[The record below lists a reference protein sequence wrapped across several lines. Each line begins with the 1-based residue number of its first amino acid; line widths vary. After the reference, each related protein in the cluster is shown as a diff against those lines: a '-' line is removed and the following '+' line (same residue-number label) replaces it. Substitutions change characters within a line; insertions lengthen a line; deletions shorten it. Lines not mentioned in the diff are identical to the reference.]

1 MTISIENTLANAAG
15 GINEIRKDYGSASTI
30 FRMAAHLAA
39 IQLDRPISPQDVA
52 RIAACIQQ
60 AKIAMRPDVDATYGE
75 LAATLAIAASL
86 PMDTIQRP
94 NVNERLEESLDEAGR
109 RIAKAF
115 APSLPKVEPTE

>member
-1 MTISIENTLANAAG
+1 MTTPIETTLANAAG
-15 GINEIRKDYGSASTI
+15 GINDIRKDYGSTSTI
-30 FRMAAHLAA
+30 FWMAAHLAA
-39 IQLDRPISPQDVA
+39 IQLDRPTSPQEVA

-60 AKIAMRPDVDATYGE
+60 AKIAMRPDVDANYGE

-94 NVNERLEESLDEAGR
+94 NVNERLEESLDEVGKR
-109 RIAKAF
+109 LAKSL